1 MVLRFWCLVWP
12 KALSGKRAFAT
23 VATTSTLEQ
32 LTRLGVVMPH
42 HNHSMMSWVLL
53 KEMDEKDELDP
64 HLKVHFLSRDSTS
77 LFGVFVSVLAAF
89 HLELTHL
96 DPIAI

>member
-1 MVLRFWCLVWP
+1 
-12 KALSGKRAFAT
+12 
-23 VATTSTLEQ
+23 
-32 LTRLGVVMPH
+32 
-42 HNHSMMSWVLL
+42 MSWVLL
-53 KEMDEKDELDP
+53 KEMDEKGELDP